1 MDKQARLTRRSF
13 VAGAGGAA
21 LAFPMVNFGYYTL
34 SAASSRKYSRRAMD
48 IVGEALVIDML
59 APLHMDFSPDANT
72 KPPSEQAIADY
83 KASGIT
89 GFHNSF
95 GLGGP
100 DAYTDTLRY
109 FANWQGYAGRSPDV
123 FALIGTMAELEH
135 AKATG
140 RIGVIMG
147 VQNADHFRS
156 VEDVKTFYDLGQRC
170 SQLTYNSQNLLGS
183 GSTERVDG
191 GVSDYGV
198 EIMKAMSEVG
208 MLIDVSHSGDQTT
221 LDAVKLS
228 PVPIAFTHSNCR
240 AISGHVRS
248 KTDEA
253 IKALGDKGG
262 VMGIAGVR
270 QFVRKTDPTNITH
283 IADHIDHVVKLTAI
297 EHVGIGSDSDLNGY
311 DDMKPEQNEMLRSAY
326 KGSYAF
332 RDKIDV
338 DGFDHPLKMFDLT
351 EELLRRNYSAQNIK
365 AVLGGNFQRLLRNT
379 WK

>member
-1 MDKQARLTRRSF
+1 MGRQAGLTRRSF

-21 LAFPMVNFGYYTL
+21 LSFPMVNFGYYRL
-34 SAASSRKYSRRAMD
+34 SAESSREYSKRAID
-48 IVGEALVIDML
+48 IVGETLVIDML

-72 KPPSEQAIADY
+72 KPPSEQVIANY

-89 GFHNSF
+89 GCHNAF

-100 DAYTDTLRY
+100 NAYTNALRY

-135 AKATG
+135 AKATD

-147 VQNADHFRS
+147 VQNADHFRT
-156 VEDVKTFYDLGQRC
+156 VDDVKTFYDLGQRC

-183 GSTERVDG
+183 GSTERIDG
-191 GVSDYGV
+191 GVSDYGA
-198 EIMKAMSEVG
+198 EIIKAMSEVG
-208 MLIDVSHSGDQTT
+208 MLVDVSHSGDQTT
-221 LDAVKLS
+221 LDAVNLS
-228 PVPIAFTHSNCR
+228 RVPIAFTHSNCR
-240 AISGHVRS
+240 SISGHVRS

-262 VMGIAGVR
+262 VMGITGVR
-270 QFVRKTDPTNITH
+270 QFVSKTDPTNITH

-297 EHVGIGSDSDLNGY
+297 EHVGIGSDSDLYGY
-311 DDMKPEQNEMLRSAY
+311 DDMKPEQNKMLRAAY

-338 DGFDHPLKMFDLT
+338 DGFDHPLKMFDLA

-365 AVLGGNFQRLLRNT
+365 AVLGSNFQRLLRDT

>member
-1 MDKQARLTRRSF
+1 MTAQKNLTRRTF
-13 VAGAGGAA
+13 IAGAGGAA
-21 LAFPMVNFGYYTL
+21 LAFPMVNFGYYRL
-34 SAASSRKYSRRAMD
+34 SAASPRKYSKRAID
-48 IVGEALVIDML
+48 IVGDTLVLDML

-72 KPPSEQAIADY
+72 KPPSEKAIADFR
-83 KASGIT
+83 ASGIT
-89 GFHNSF
+89 GFHNAF

-100 DAYTDTLRY
+100 EAYTNALTY
-109 FANWQGYAGRSPDV
+109 FANWNGYIGRSPDV
-123 FALIGTMAELEH
+123 FALIGTMADLEH
-135 AKATG
+135 ARAKK
-140 RIGVIMG
+140 RVGVIMG
-147 VQNADHFRS
+147 IQNADHFRN
-156 VEDVKTFYDLGQRC
+156 VADVKKFYDLGQRC

-191 GVSDYGV
+191 GVSDYGFD
-198 EIMKAMSEVG
+198 IIKAMNEVG

-270 QFVRKTDPTNITH
+270 QFVSKTEPTNITH
-283 IADHIDHVVKLTAI
+283 IADHIDHIVKLTSI
-297 EHVGIGSDSDLNGY
+297 EHVGIGSDSDLYGY
-311 DDMKPEQNEMLRSAY
+311 DDMDPEQNKMLRSAY
-326 KGSYAF
+326 KGSYAC
-332 RDKIDV
+332 REKIDV

-351 EELLRRNYSAQNIK
+351 EELLRRSYSAANIK
-365 AVLGGNFQRLLRNT
+365 AVLGGNFQRLLQNT